1 LRKIFQKLLTKP
13 LGWGKMHCQA
23 KCFTEVEMSEKNFI
37 YSILYDYYGDLLKEN
52 QATIIEMYYNL
63 DYSLSEIAEEMN
75 ISRQGVHDALKRAEK
90 NLIAY
95 EQKIKLHDKYMKYS
109 RAAENIIK
117 LSSEIDDEKYK
128 DLIEKI
134 RLEAAKII
142 NEG

>member
-1 LRKIFQKLLTKP
+1 
-13 LGWGKMHCQA
+13 MHCQA